1 MEFSQILKEVMDDKS
16 ITMYRLAKEL
26 GIHQTTIRNWLDGKG
41 EPRISEIYRLANALG
56 VDPFSLLS
64 WDQATAALEER
75 INARE
80 RINSALENL
89 NEAGIEKAADLVE
102 LIAEIQRFRLRDPAK
117 AVRPPAEDVEGI
129 DLPPSAP
136 TKNENPPR

>member
-64 WDQATAALEER
+64 WDQATATLEER

-80 RINSALENL
+80 RIDSALEKL
-89 NEAGIEKAADLVE
+89 NEAGMEKAADMVE
-102 LIAEIQRFRLRDPAK
+102 LIAEIQRFRLRDATK
-117 AVRPPAEDVEGI
+117 GIHPPAENVEGTH
-129 DLPPSAP
+129 LPPSAP
-136 TKNENPPR
+136 TTKN